1 MATSTSHCTLSTMLK
16 CFSSAS
22 RPKSPHAGIALQA
35 DPVKPS
41 KSRFPINL
49 FSCLAFLR
57 RCVGYL
63 HISVVPPHPHLPIVL
78 SRPRHLRYS
87 YLSTRPHNPT
97 TVLEPTLVPDFRYTA
112 LLDARTECQSRSFL
126 ARILCG
132 ELGFECFHMCPHSVQ
147 VHKFSLYFV
156 AVTQCPLQA
165 ECLLGIVRGN
175 VTNKQFWDAGGEL
188 GQISIPAH
196 LRRRRRGPCC
206 QGGGQEMSQ
215 LPVNRNLSPSPPSST
230 PSSATLI
237 PHIYFKLSLHTHS
250 Q

>member
-1 MATSTSHCTLSTMLK
+1 MRALHYRRSGPGETVQIT
-16 CFSSAS
+16 FSNQLVLMPGFSQAVC
-22 RPKSPHAGIALQA
+22 RISP
-35 DPVKPS
+35 
-41 KSRFPINL
+41 
-49 FSCLAFLR
+49 
-57 RCVGYL
+57 YL
-63 HISVVPPHPHLPIVL
+63 CGAPHPHLPIVL

-87 YLSTRPHNPT
+87 YLSTRPPNPT

-112 LLDARTECQSRSFL
+112 MLDARTECQSRSFL

-156 AVTQCPLQA
+156 AVTQCFLQA
-165 ECLLGIVRGN
+165 EYLLGIVRGN